1 MGIRFICPNCD
12 KKLNVKTHLA
22 GKRGI
27 CPDCATRIR
36 IPSDQSAVS
45 SNEEQAVTQSYQ
57 VAQQAEDKARVPLS
71 IVRCLNEKPD
81 LLWYIRPAGGDEYG
95 PADNN
100 LLRAWVSQNRIGAD
114 TELRRDD
121 WLQWKPASD
130 IFIDFSAAPIS
141 DAASTLTSETTSTAI
156 QNGQTPT
163 TYEEDVDLGDEEFLS
178 TLEYQADDTNGDSA
192 FANLNIDQST
202 MAQRNLQSQDSS
214 KNKWV
219 TGIALGILSVIILVA
234 LVVIIISSQQPD
246 P

>member
-12 KKLNVKTHLA
+12 KKLNVKSHLA

-36 IPSDQSAVS
+36 IPSEQSAVS
-45 SNEEQAVTQSYQ
+45 SNGEQAATKSYQ
-57 VAQQAEDKARVPLS
+57 VAEQAEDKARVPLS
-71 IVRCLNEKPD
+71 LERCLHEKPD
-81 LLWYIRPAGGDEYG
+81 LNWYIRPAGGDEYG
-95 PADNN
+95 PADND
-100 LLRAWVSQNRIGAD
+100 LLRAWVSENRIGAD

-130 IFIDFSAAPIS
+130 IFIDFSAASTS
-141 DAASTLTSETTSTAI
+141 DNASTSTSKTSSSTH

-163 TYEEDVDLGDEEFLS
+163 TYEEDVDLGNEEFLAA
-178 TLEYQADDTNGDSA
+178 LEYQADDTNGDST

-214 KNKWV
+214 KNKRT
-219 TGIALGILSVIILVA
+219 TGIALGILSVIILVS
-234 LVVIIISSQQPD
+234 LVVIVILSQP
-246 P
+246 

>member
-45 SNEEQAVTQSYQ
+45 ANEEQAVTKSYQ
-57 VAQQAEDKARVPLS
+57 VAQQAEDKVRVPLS
-71 IVRCLNEKPD
+71 IARCLNEKPD
-81 LLWYIRPAGGDEYG
+81 LFWYIRPAGGDEYG
-95 PADNN
+95 PADND
-100 LLRAWVSQNRIGAD
+100 LLRTWVSQNRIGAD

-121 WLQWKPASD
+121 WLQWKPACD

-141 DAASTLTSETTSTAI
+141 DDSSTLTSETTSTAN

-163 TYEEDVDLGDEEFLS
+163 TYEEDLDLGDEEFLVA
-178 TLEYQADDTNGDSA
+178 LEYQADATNGDST
-192 FANLNIDQST
+192 FSNLEIDQST
-202 MAQRNLQSQDSS
+202 MAQRNLQSQNFS

-219 TGIALGILSVIILVA
+219 TGIALGILSVIILIS
-234 LVVIIISSQQPD
+234 LVVIVISSQR
-246 P
+246 

>member
-12 KKLNVKTHLA
+12 KKLNVKSHLS

-27 CPDCATRIR
+27 CPDCGTRIR

-45 SNEEQAVTQSYQ
+45 SNDEQAVTKSYQ
-57 VAQQAEDKARVPLS
+57 VAQQAADKARVPLS
-71 IVRCLNEKPD
+71 IARCLNEKPD
-81 LLWYIRPAGGDEYG
+81 LSWYIRPAGGNEYG

-100 LLRAWVSQNRIGAD
+100 LLRVWVSENRIVAD

-141 DAASTLTSETTSTAI
+141 DTSSTLTSETTSTAI
-156 QNGQTPT
+156 QSRQTPT
-163 TYEEDVDLGDEEFLS
+163 TYEEDVDLGDEEFLAA
-178 TLEYQADDTNGDSA
+178 LEYQAGDSNGDST
-192 FANLNIDQST
+192 FSNLEIDQST
-202 MAQRNLQSQDSS
+202 MAQRNLQSHNSS

-219 TGIALGILSVIILVA
+219 TGIALGILSVIILVS
-234 LVVIIISSQQPD
+234 LVVIVISSQT
-246 P
+246 